1 MGGVTLE
8 DFTESVAYKE
18 IFGVGE
24 QRQREEDLHQV
35 FHQGM
40 SQGFRTGELKII
52 LRLLQRRCGALSS
65 AQEIRSASC
74 RGTG

>member
-24 QRQREEDLHQV
+24 QRQREEDL
-35 FHQGM
+35 HQGM